1 MLAIVIPYYKKTFF
15 RETMESIAAQTCK
28 DFVLYI
34 GDDASPENPKD
45 IIDDYKDKISIVYH
59 RFEENLGGK
68 DMVAQWERCI
78 DLTNGEEWLWL
89 FSDDDTL
96 ERTCVE
102 EFYSSLK
109 ENHDIRIMRYKK
121 EFCNIIEGVS
131 FCSTYKKG
139 LTPFSNFVWD
149 GLDLTKN
156 HVTMPEF
163 LFHRSLYKKYGIID
177 VPLAWGSDKITY
189 LQYVFDSG
197 FIYNLSSIVF
207 YRYSN
212 RNLSACQELRQK
224 KIKFNG
230 RIKTIKW
237 HKFFFKQIKNKY
249 GTINVSE
256 LENRYIDKQCYYLSV
271 DKLSMCQKIKT
282 AYYLFRVVSTFES
295 CKIIIK
301 SLL

>member
-1 MLAIVIPYYKKTFF
+1 
-15 RETMESIAAQTCK
+15 MESIAAQTCK

-34 GDDASPENPKD
+34 GDDASPENPQD
-45 IIDDYKDKISIVYH
+45 IIEEYKDKINIVYH

-68 DMVAQWERCI
+68 DLVAQWERCVA
-78 DLTNGEEWLWL
+78 LTKGEDWIWL
-89 FSDDDTL
+89 FSDDDTMGGS
-96 ERTCVE
+96 CVE
-102 EFYSSLK
+102 EFLSVLKDYS
-109 ENHDIRIMRYKK
+109 DARIMRYKK
-121 EFCNIIEGVS
+121 NFCNITEGTS
-131 FCSTYKKG
+131 FSSTYKKG
-139 LTPFSNFVWD
+139 FSCFSDFVLD
-149 GLDLTKN
+149 GLDLTEN

-163 LFHRSLYKKYGIID
+163 LFHRSLYKKYGIIN

-212 RNLSACQELRQK
+212 RNLSASQELRHK

-230 RIKTIKW
+230 RIETIKW
-237 HKFFFKQIKNKY
+237 HKFFFKQIKKKY
-249 GTINVSE
+249 DTINVSE
-256 LENRYIDKQCYYLSV
+256 LEKRYIDKQCYYLSV

-282 AYYLFRVVSTFES
+282 AYYLFREVSTFES